1 MMRHPFLC
9 YVVEITTYSQKYSK
23 NAWRCHS
30 FKAMGKLFGGHI
42 THNIWVDLALNND
55 LPGKWSKYASIW
67 TYGPGRFLKKAEIRK
82 TGRARPFLGV
92 GPQYMGY

>member
-1 MMRHPFLC
+1 MTLDFQFDKLFTNET
-9 YVVEITTYSQKYSK
+9 EITYHFDPQ
-23 NAWRCHS
+23 A
-30 FKAMGKLFGGHI
+30 
-42 THNIWVDLALNND
+42 
-55 LPGKWSKYASIW
+55 PYASIW